1 MKVETSCRCK
11 LARARGLFSFGPL
24 PRERARPKP
33 EMIDKDTNKSMN
45 EVSWHTLDPEEV
57 IRRINTDVA
66 KGLDDAQVATR
77 AREYGPNGLVESGP
91 KNPWRI
97 LWEQLTA
104 VMVLI
109 LIAAAVVSGAMGDL
123 EDAIV
128 ILVVVVLFTA
138 LGFVQEFRAERAM
151 AALKKLTVPLVRVR
165 RAGEVTQISASELV
179 PGDILLIEAGDKIPA
194 DCRLVES
201 ANLRVD
207 EAALTG
213 ESEPVEKETG
223 ALDGDKLSLGDR
235 HNMVYMGTAVTYGR
249 GVCVVVTTG
258 MRTELGRIASLIQ
271 QAKRERTPL
280 EERLDHLG
288 KALGLAAV
296 AVAAIIFGLG
306 LFRGEPLG
314 LMLMTAVSVAV
325 AAVPEGLPAVVTI
338 TLAIGAQRMLRRH
351 ALIRKLP
358 AVETLGSVTV
368 ICSDKTGTLTES
380 RMTVTVLDVAGQR
393 LELSDQPHQHTLTL
407 LSGTNFDSELRPS
420 GSLDPSLTLLLTG
433 SALCNDAVVKANG
446 PPGGFETVGDPTEG
460 ALLVAAARVGLWKEQ
475 LEARFS
481 RMAELPFDSTRKRM
495 TTVHKLVGFPESLPE
510 DPHKAWQLSLGVTG
524 SQAIAFVKGSV
535 DGLLAVSR
543 WGLEAGRVTPL
554 TPELH
559 ARVIASSEEL
569 AGKGMRVLGVA
580 IRAIDH
586 MPGDG
591 DLVSLENELCFVG
604 VVGMIDPPRPEV
616 REAVRK
622 CQSAGIRPVMITG
635 DHPLTATYIARDLGL
650 IATDGLTVTGQQI
663 DQWTDAQLRTAVEEV
678 SVFARVSPEHKFRIV
693 EALQAGGHIVAMTGD
708 GVNDA
713 PALKRANIGVAMG
726 ISGTEVSKE
735 AADMVLRDDNFATI
749 VAAVEEGRTIYDNIR
764 KYVKYSIGGNVGK
777 ILILLVAPLAGMP
790 IPLLPLQLLWLN
802 LLTDGLLGL
811 GLGVEKPE
819 LDALSRQPH
828 TPGESIF
835 ASGMGRHIIWLG
847 SLIAAVAFGIG
858 YWYWSTN
865 AENWQTVTFTTIAF
879 LQVGQALAVRSSR
892 DSLFKIGVTSN
903 RLLLSMTLAA
913 VTLQLA
919 VVYVSPLRQV
929 FSTHALSPADL
940 AICAALGSLAFAA
953 IELEKWVAR
962 HATKPKAR
970 NTTMLLKLDQKFL
983 WRTLGLYLVLIGL
996 AMIIA
1001 TAFNF

>member
-1 MKVETSCRCK
+1 MTE
-11 LARARGLFSFGPL
+11 LN
-24 PRERARPKP
+24 PKP
-33 EMIDKDTNKSMN
+33 DMIAGNAN
-45 EVSWHTLDPEEV
+45 ELMSCWHALAAEEV
-57 IRRINTDVA
+57 IRQMSTDVA
-66 KGLDDAQVATR
+66 RGLEDAEVAAR
-77 AREYGPNGLVESGP
+77 AREYGSNELVETGP

-97 LWEQLTA
+97 VWEQLTA

-109 LIAAAVVSGAMGDL
+109 LLAAALVSGAIGDF

-138 LGFVQEFRAERAM
+138 LGFVQEYRAERAM
-151 AALKKLTVPLVRVR
+151 AALKRLTVPLVRVR
-165 RAGEVTQISASELV
+165 RATEVKKISARELV
-179 PGDILLIEAGDKIPA
+179 PGDILLIEAGDKIAA
-194 DCRLVES
+194 DCRLIES
-201 ANLRVD
+201 ANLRID
-207 EAALTG
+207 EASLTG
-213 ESEPVEKETG
+213 ESEPVEKQTG
-223 ALDGDKLSLGDR
+223 ALGGDKLSLGDR

-249 GVCVVVTTG
+249 GVGVVVTTG

-271 QAKRERTPL
+271 HAKRERTPL
-280 EERLDHLG
+280 EQRLDHLG

-306 LFRGEPLG
+306 LYRGEPLG

-368 ICSDKTGTLTES
+368 ICSDKTGTLTEN
-380 RMTVTVLDVAGQR
+380 RMTVTVLDVAGHR

-407 LSGTNFDSELRPS
+407 LSGTDFDCELMPS
-420 GSLDPSLTLLLTG
+420 GSLDPALTLLLTA
-433 SALCNDAVVKANG
+433 SALCNDAIVKPNG
-446 PPGGFETVGDPTEG
+446 LPSGFETVGDPTEG
-460 ALLVAAARVGLWKEQ
+460 ALLVAAARVGLWKQQ
-475 LEARFS
+475 LEAKFPRV
-481 RMAELPFDSTRKRM
+481 AELPFDSERKRM
-495 TTVHKLVGFPESLPE
+495 TTMHRLAGSLEVLPE
-510 DPHKAWQLSLGVTG
+510 NLRNAWQLSLGGTG
-524 SQAIAFVKGSV
+524 SQTLAFVKGSV
-535 DGLLAVSR
+535 DGLLALSR
-543 WGLEAGRVTPL
+543 WGLEAGCVTPL
-554 TPELH
+554 TPEVH

-580 IRAIDH
+580 VRPIEHVPCNGELATI
-586 MPGDG
+586 
-591 DLVSLENELCFVG
+591 ENELCFVG
-604 VVGMIDPPRPEV
+604 LVGMIDPPRSEV

-635 DHPLTATYIARDLGL
+635 DHPLTASNIARDLGL
-650 IATDGLTVTGQQI
+650 IANDGCAVTGQEI
-663 DQWTDAQLRTAVEEV
+663 DQWTDAQLRAAVEEV
-678 SVFARVSPEHKFRIV
+678 TVFARVSPEHKFRIV

-713 PALKRANIGVAMG
+713 PALKRANIGIAMG

-777 ILILLVAPLAGMP
+777 ILVLLVAPVAGMP
-790 IPLLPLQLLWLN
+790 LPLLPLQLLWLN

-819 LDALSRQPH
+819 LDVMRRQPQ

-835 ASGMGRHIIWLG
+835 ARGMGRHIIWLG
-847 SLIAAVAFGIG
+847 FLIAAVALGIG

-879 LQVGQALAVRSSR
+879 LQIGQALAVRSSR
-892 DSLFKIGVTSN
+892 NSFFQIGVASN
-903 RLLLSMTLAA
+903 RLLLSMTIAA

-919 VVYVSPLRQV
+919 VVYVAPLRQL
-929 FSTHALSPADL
+929 FSTHALTPIDL
-940 AICAALGSLAFAA
+940 AICAAVGSLAFAA
-953 IELEKWVAR
+953 IEFEKWVAR
-962 HATKPKAR
+962 YAKKPEVR
-970 NTTMLLKLDQKFL
+970 DRTMISKLDQKFL
-983 WRTLGLYLVLIGL
+983 WRMLGLYLLLIGL
-996 AMIIA
+996 ALIA
-1001 TAFNF
+1001 AAIF